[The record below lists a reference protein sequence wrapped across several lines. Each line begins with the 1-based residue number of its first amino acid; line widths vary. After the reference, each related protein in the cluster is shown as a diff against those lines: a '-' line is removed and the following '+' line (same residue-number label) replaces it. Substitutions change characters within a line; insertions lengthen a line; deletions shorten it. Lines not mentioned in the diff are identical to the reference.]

1 MRHLFRHLRRTSV
14 LLCRCGRQLE
24 SDRPRSASSAV
35 GGSADADVIWPGRLR
50 RGRPLAFGARV
61 AFDSHEH
68 RVIASLRF
76 IPGDRMKRAS
86 VAVALLL
93 LLASAATAQEKQ
105 PAAKLGTVP
114 AQVEAQERKLWEGL
128 SGFGDKKAEVNAVD
142 DFELISYTLS
152 DFTVTSIGPN
162 AALVTYITQYEGKS
176 GGETSKAKS
185 VFGEVWLRAGNEW
198 KELYMQET
206 YVK

>member
-1 MRHLFRHLRRTSV
+1 
-14 LLCRCGRQLE
+14 
-24 SDRPRSASSAV
+24 
-35 GGSADADVIWPGRLR
+35 
-50 RGRPLAFGARV
+50 
-61 AFDSHEH
+61 
-68 RVIASLRF
+68 
-76 IPGDRMKRAS
+76 MKRAS

-114 AQVEAQERKLWEGL
+114 AQLEAQERKLWEAFKNKDKATLSAMLDGGFRQFEEGL

-176 GGETSKAKS
+176 GGETSKAKR